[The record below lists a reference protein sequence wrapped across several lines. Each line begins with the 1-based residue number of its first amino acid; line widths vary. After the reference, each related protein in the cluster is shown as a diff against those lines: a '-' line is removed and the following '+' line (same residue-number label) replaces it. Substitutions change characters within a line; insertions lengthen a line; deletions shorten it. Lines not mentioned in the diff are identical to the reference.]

1 MHFSEQVTVTADPSG
16 FDDWADGT
24 RFELPFFLFQGEK
37 DVLTPPHLARRFFD
51 DVQAPVKGFALIED
65 CSHFAAFRRPE
76 RFLELLLAHVR
87 PVVAAGGSAAVA
99 AAAV

>member
-1 MHFSEQVTVTADPSG
+1 MSFSEQVTTGTSG

-24 RFELPFFLFQGEK
+24 KFDLPFFLFQGEK
-37 DVLTPPHLARRFFD
+37 DVLTSPELARRFFD

-76 RFLELLLAHVR
+76 QFLELLLAHVR
-87 PVVAAGGSAAVA
+87 PVVVSESAVA
-99 AAAV
+99 SGA